1 MVTVDESQLVR
12 REQRVEGLQ
21 PIIEDVDQSRTV
33 DARFG
38 EDGAD
43 MRTAVE
49 QGELDPH
56 AYDASFDGIVT
67 IGHGAADDGD
77 LLLLHEVG
85 FTGVHDERQ
94 EQAPVVEQVLWRLG
108 PVTKSIVGLDEDVSL
123 EAPAVDERD
132 CDTASDL
139 LDAVLAHPP
148 SVGTNA
154 AIFKHDFRCCAWV
167 ARASAPGY
175 VPGVIGR
182 VLAILALLAA
192 NGFFVAAEFS
202 IVRSRRSRLEAMAR
216 GGDSRAR
223 IVLRATANLAKLLSA
238 VQFGVTLASI
248 GIGALAEE
256 ALSHLFTQTYAQ
268 WPVLARVGLGA
279 GFGTLCALAIV
290 TYGHVVF
297 GELAPRGAALN
308 HPENVARWL
317 VPPLLV
323 FAWIV
328 SPVTWLLNR
337 SADAVLRAFG
347 QEPASEEENVH
358 SSQELRI
365 LVEQSQE
372 VGALERQDAALI
384 EGVFE
389 FSEKNAREVMTPRT
403 AIDALDVEAT
413 LDEAVSL
420 VVETQRSRYPVYEE
434 SLDNIIG
441 LVLAKDLIPLL
452 RDPPAEFTVRAM
464 MRPVHVVPGSREVE
478 EVLADFKRLKE
489 HMAVVLD
496 EYGGTAGIVTMEDLL
511 EEIVGEILDE
521 YDEPELATS
530 DSPDAD
536 VLIPGSMN
544 IGEMNERFGLEV
556 PDDDY
561 TTIGGFV
568 FGALGRLPVVGDRVT
583 ASHAVFSVR
592 AMDGRRIETL
602 AVDLHSIGDRREK
615 QRDN

>member
-1 MVTVDESQLVR
+1 MTVDEPELVR
-12 REQRVEGLQ
+12 REQRVEGLK
-21 PIIEDVDQSRTV
+21 PVVEDVDQPRAIGSRL
-33 DARFG
+33 G
-38 EDGAD
+38 EDGTDVGA
-43 MRTAVE
+43 AVE
-49 QGELDPH
+49 ESELDPH
-56 AYDASFDGIVT
+56 SYDASLHGIVT
-67 IGHGAADDGD
+67 IGHRAGDDGD

-85 FTGVHDERQ
+85 LSRVHDERQ
-94 EQAPVVEQVLWRLG
+94 EETLVVEQVQRRFG
-108 PVTKSIVGLDEDVSL
+108 PVAKAIVGLDEDVSL
-123 EAPAVDERD
+123 EPAAVDERD

-154 AIFKHDFRCCAWV
+154 AIFKHDFGCCAWV

-216 GGDSRAR
+216 GGDARAR
-223 IVLRATANLAKLLSA
+223 IVLRATADLAKLLSA
-238 VQFGVTLASI
+238 VQLGVTLASI

-256 ALSHLFTQTYAQ
+256 ALSHVFAQ
-268 WPVLARVGLGA
+268 AFAQMPMLARVGLGA

-323 FAWIV
+323 FAWVV

-337 SADAVLRAFG
+337 SADGVLRALG
-347 QEPASEEENVH
+347 QQPAREEENVH

-365 LVEQSQE
+365 IVEQSQE

-413 LDEAVSL
+413 LDEAVNL
-420 VVETQRSRYPVYEE
+420 VVETQRSRYPVYEDT
-434 SLDNIIG
+434 LDNIIG

-452 RDPPAEFTVRAM
+452 RDRPADFTMRAM

-521 YDEPELATS
+521 YDEPELPAATA
-530 DSPDAD
+530 PDAD
-536 VLIPGSMN
+536 VLIPGALN

-561 TTIGGFV
+561 TTIGGYV

-583 ASHAVFSVR
+583 ASHAVFTVR

-615 QRDN
+615 QRDG